1 MIRRNEKILGLS
13 LEHIILFMNPNESI
27 NLVYPSKIVLSSI
40 TDLDTF
46 FIWFKA
52 QIYKVLL
59 RNTFGDFSLYDK
71 LEVEVRK
78 KYKYYYLSQENNLMN
93 WI

>member
-13 LEHIILFMNPNESI
+13 LEHIILFINPNESI

-46 FIWFKA
+46 FI
-52 QIYKVLL
+52 
-59 RNTFGDFSLYDK
+59 
-71 LEVEVRK
+71 
-78 KYKYYYLSQENNLMN
+78 
-93 WI
+93 